1 MSQTVTDARPDA
13 SPGPHMSHREVLEA
27 LSGLM
32 LGMLVAILSSTVVST
47 SLPKIIA
54 DLGGTQSSYTWVVTS
69 TLLAT
74 TVSTPLWGKFAD
86 LFNRKLLLQLSLV
99 VFVIGSGLAG
109 LSTSSGMLIGFRV
122 VQGLGAGGLTALS
135 TVVMADIISPRERG
149 RYMGY
154 LGAVMA
160 VGTLGGPLLGGF
172 ITDGIGWRWNFYVG
186 VPIAAVAIIVLQKT
200 LHLPALKRRSVSIDY
215 LGAALISGSVSLL
228 LIWVT
233 LGGQQFAWGS
243 WQTVAMVGGAL
254 VMGSLLVVVELRAA
268 EPILPLSLFRNRT
281 VVLAIVASVAVGVA
295 MFGTTVFLSQYM
307 QLARGKTPT
316 ESGLLTMP
324 LIIGVLLSSTIAGQL
339 ISRTGVW
346 KRYVVAGGV
355 LLVIG
360 MALMG
365 TVRYDTG
372 WTALSVY
379 MFVMGVGVGMVMQNL
394 VLVVQNVLPIRQMGV
409 GTAAVAF
416 FRSLGGAVGVSAMG
430 AILAS
435 RVLTLLLEGLTR
447 LHIPASAMGSTT
459 TVPDLS
465 ELPGPIR
472 LIVEA
477 AYGEAVGDIFL
488 AAIPVAVIALVAV
501 VLLPNARLGT
511 RSGTELLLEESEAA
525 AGLSP
530 VLDEADVEAARVST
544 RAGTEQAPAEV
555 KA

>member
-1 MSQTVTDARPDA
+1 MT
-13 SPGPHMSHREVLEA
+13 HRQVLEA

-86 LFNRKLLLQLSLV
+86 LFDRKLLLQLSLV
-99 VFVIGSGLAG
+99 VFVVGSGLAG
-109 LSTSSGMLIGFRV
+109 LSTTPGVLIGFRV

-160 VGTLGGPLLGGF
+160 VGTLGGPLLGGVL
-172 ITDGIGWRWNFYVG
+172 TDTVGWRWNFYVG
-186 VPIAAVAIIVLQKT
+186 VPIAAVAIVVLQKT
-200 LHLPALKRRSVSIDY
+200 LHLPRLKTRAVSIDY

-233 LGGQQFAWGS
+233 LGGQQFAWSS
-243 WQTVAMVGGAL
+243 WETLAMVGGAL
-254 VMGSLLVVVELRAA
+254 LLGALLVIVELRAE
-268 EPILPLSLFRNRT
+268 EPILPLTLFHNRT
-281 VVLAIVASVAVGVA
+281 VVLAIVASVSVGVA

-307 QLARGKTPT
+307 QLARAKTPT

-346 KRYVVAGGV
+346 KRYVVSGGV
-355 LLVIG
+355 LLVVG

-365 TVRYDTG
+365 TVRYDTS
-372 WTALSVY
+372 WTALSIY
-379 MFVMGVGVGMVMQNL
+379 MFVMGVGVGMMMQNL
-394 VLVVQNVLPIRQMGV
+394 VLIVQNVLSIREMGV
-409 GTAAVAF
+409 GTAAIAF

-435 RVLTLLLEGLTR
+435 RVLTLMLEGLAK
-447 LHIPASAMGSTT
+447 LHIPTSAMGASTT

-465 ELPGPIR
+465 KLPAPVR
-472 LIVEA
+472 LVVEA

-488 AAIPVAVIALVAV
+488 AAIPVAVIAFVAV
-501 VLLPNARLGT
+501 ALLPNARLGT
-511 RSGTELLLEESEAA
+511 RSGVELLLEETEAA

-530 VLDEADVEAARVST
+530 AADD
-544 RAGTEQAPAEV
+544 AEV
-555 KA
+555 IAVKP

>member
-1 MSQTVTDARPDA
+1 LSQSATTARPDA
-13 SPGPHMSHREVLEA
+13 DVQPHMTHRQVLEA

-86 LFNRKLLLQLSLV
+86 LFDRKLLLQLSLV
-99 VFVIGSGLAG
+99 VFVVGSGLAG
-109 LSTSSGMLIGFRV
+109 LSTTPGVLIGFRV

-160 VGTLGGPLLGGF
+160 VGTLGGPLLGGVL
-172 ITDGIGWRWNFYVG
+172 TDTVGWRWNFYVG
-186 VPIAAVAIIVLQKT
+186 VPIAAVAIVVLQKT
-200 LHLPALKRRSVSIDY
+200 LHLPRLKTRAVSIDY

-233 LGGQQFAWGS
+233 LGGQQFAWSS
-243 WQTVAMVGGAL
+243 WETLAMVGGAL
-254 VMGSLLVVVELRAA
+254 LLGALLVIVELRAE
-268 EPILPLSLFRNRT
+268 EPILPLTLFHNRT
-281 VVLAIVASVAVGVA
+281 VVLAIVASVSVGVA

-307 QLARGKTPT
+307 QLARAKTPT

-346 KRYVVAGGV
+346 KRYVVSGGV
-355 LLVIG
+355 LLVVG

-365 TVRYDTG
+365 TVRYDTS
-372 WTALSVY
+372 WTALSIY
-379 MFVMGVGVGMVMQNL
+379 MFVMGVGVGMMMQNL
-394 VLVVQNVLPIRQMGV
+394 VLIVQNVLSIREMGV
-409 GTAAVAF
+409 GTAAIAF

-435 RVLTLLLEGLTR
+435 RVLTLMLDGLAK
-447 LHIPASAMGSTT
+447 LHIPTSAMGASTT

-465 ELPGPIR
+465 KLPAPVR
-472 LIVEA
+472 LVVEA

-488 AAIPVAVIALVAV
+488 AAIPVAVIAFVAV
-501 VLLPNARLGT
+501 ALLPNARLGT
-511 RSGTELLLEESEAA
+511 RSGVELLLEETEAA

-530 VLDEADVEAARVST
+530 AADD
-544 RAGTEQAPAEV
+544 AEV
-555 KA
+555 IAVKP

>member
-1 MSQTVTDARPDA
+1 MT
-13 SPGPHMSHREVLEA
+13 HRQVLEA
-27 LSGLM
+27 LSGLL

-99 VFVIGSGLAG
+99 VFVVGSALAG
-109 LSTSSGMLIGFRV
+109 LSHTAGMLIGFRV

-160 VGTLGGPLLGGF
+160 VGTLGGPLLGGL

-186 VPIAAVAIIVLQKT
+186 VPIAVVAITVLQKT
-200 LHLPALKRRSVSIDY
+200 LHLPALQRRSVSIDY

-243 WQTVAMVGGAL
+243 WQTVAMVSGAL
-254 VMGSLLVVVELRAA
+254 AMGAVLLVVERRAA
-268 EPILPLSLFRNRT
+268 EPILPLSLFHNRT
-281 VVLAIVASVAVGVA
+281 VALAIVASVAVGVA

-307 QLARGKTPT
+307 QLARDKTPT

-346 KRYVVAGGV
+346 KRYVVSGGV
-355 LLVIG
+355 LLVVG

-372 WTALSVY
+372 WTALSIY

-394 VLVVQNVLPIRQMGV
+394 VLVVQNVLPVRQMGV

-435 RVLTLLLEGLTR
+435 RVLTLLLEGLAR
-447 LHIPASAMGSTT
+447 MHIPASAMGSTT

-465 ELPGPIR
+465 ELPKPIR
-472 LIVEA
+472 LAVEA

-488 AAIPVAVIALVAV
+488 AAIPVAVIALLAV
-501 VLLPNARLGT
+501 VLLPNAPLGT
-511 RSGTELLLEESEAA
+511 RSGAELLLEESEAA
-525 AGLSP
+525 AGLTPALGDSDDELLEQQTGRAPQP
-530 VLDEADVEAARVST
+530 VVALE
-544 RAGTEQAPAEV
+544 

>member
-1 MSQTVTDARPDA
+1 MSHTVTAARPDTDA
-13 SPGPHMSHREVLEA
+13 PAGMTHRQVLEA
-27 LSGLM
+27 LSGLL

-99 VFVIGSGLAG
+99 VFVVGSGLAG

-122 VQGLGAGGLTALS
+122 LQGLGAGGLTALS

-186 VPIAAVAIIVLQKT
+186 VPIAAVAIVVLQRT
-200 LHLPALKRRSVSIDY
+200 LHLPTLERRAVSIDY

-233 LGGQQFAWGS
+233 LGGQQFDWGS
-243 WQTVAMVGGAL
+243 WQSMVMVGG
-254 VMGSLLVVVELRAA
+254 SLLMGALLMVVELRAP

-281 VVLAIVASVAVGVA
+281 VVLAIVASVSVGVA

-346 KRYVVAGGV
+346 KRYVVSGGV

-365 TVRYDTG
+365 TIRYDTS
-372 WTALSVY
+372 WTALSIS

-394 VLVVQNVLPIRQMGV
+394 VLVVQNVLPIRQMGA

-435 RVLTLLLEGLTR
+435 RVLTLLLEGLTK
-447 LHIPASAMGSTT
+447 LHIPASAMRSTT

-465 ELPGPIR
+465 TLPVPIR
-472 LIVEA
+472 LVVER

-488 AAIPVAVIALVAV
+488 AALPVAVVALIAVAF
-501 VLLPNARLGT
+501 LPNARLGT
-511 RSGTELLLEESEAA
+511 RSGAELLLEESEAA
-525 AGLSP
+525 AGLTP
-530 VLDEADVEAARVST
+530 VLDEGDVEAAT
-544 RAGTEQAPAEV
+544 AGRRGADEAAGKV
-555 KA
+555 RI

>member
-1 MSQTVTDARPDA
+1 LSHSTTATRPDA
-13 SPGPHMSHREVLEA
+13 GVRPQMTHRQVLEA

-86 LFNRKLLLQLSLV
+86 LFDRKLLLQLSLV
-99 VFVIGSGLAG
+99 VFVVGSGLAG
-109 LSTSSGMLIGFRV
+109 LSTTPGVLIGFRV

-160 VGTLGGPLLGGF
+160 VGTLGGPLLGGVL
-172 ITDGIGWRWNFYVG
+172 TDTVGWRWNFYVG
-186 VPIAAVAIIVLQKT
+186 VPIAALAIVVLQKT
-200 LHLPALKRRSVSIDY
+200 LHLPRLKTRAVNIDY

-233 LGGQQFAWGS
+233 LGGQQFAWAS
-243 WQTVAMVGGAL
+243 WETLAMVGGAL
-254 VMGSLLVVVELRAA
+254 LLGVLLVVVELLAK
-268 EPILPLSLFRNRT
+268 EPILPLSLFHNRT
-281 VVLAIVASVAVGVA
+281 VVLAIVASVSVGVA

-307 QLARGKTPT
+307 QLARGKSPT

-346 KRYVVAGGV
+346 KRYVVSGGV

-365 TVRYDTG
+365 TVRYDTS
-372 WTALSVY
+372 WTALSIY
-379 MFVMGVGVGMVMQNL
+379 MFVMGVGVGMMMQNL
-394 VLVVQNVLPIRQMGV
+394 VLIVQNVLSIREMGV
-409 GTAAVAF
+409 GTAAIAF

-435 RVLTLLLEGLTR
+435 RVLTLMLDGLAK
-447 LHIPASAMGSTT
+447 LHIPTSAMGASTT

-465 ELPGPIR
+465 KLPAPVR
-472 LIVEA
+472 LVVEA

-488 AAIPVAVIALVAV
+488 AAIPVAVIAFVAV
-501 VLLPNARLGT
+501 ALLPNARLGT
-511 RSGTELLLEESEAA
+511 RSGVELLLDETEAA

-530 VLDEADVEAARVST
+530 VAEDAEDPDVVLESS
-544 RAGTEQAPAEV
+544 
-555 KA
+555 

>member
-1 MSQTVTDARPDA
+1 MT
-13 SPGPHMSHREVLEA
+13 HRQVLEA
-27 LSGLM
+27 LSGLL

-99 VFVIGSGLAG
+99 VFVVGSALAG
-109 LSTSSGMLIGFRV
+109 LSTTSGMLIGFRV

-160 VGTLGGPLLGGF
+160 VGTLGGPLLGGL

-186 VPIAAVAIIVLQKT
+186 VPIAVVAITVLQKT
-200 LHLPALKRRSVSIDY
+200 LHLPALQRRSVSIDY

-233 LGGQQFAWGS
+233 LGGQQFTWGS
-243 WQTVAMVGGAL
+243 WQTVAMVSGAL
-254 VMGSLLVVVELRAA
+254 AMGAVLLAVERRAP
-268 EPILPLSLFRNRT
+268 EPILPLSLFHNRT
-281 VVLAIVASVAVGVA
+281 VALAIVASVAVGVA

-346 KRYVVAGGV
+346 KRYVVSGGV
-355 LLVIG
+355 LLVVG

-365 TVRYDTG
+365 TVRYDTS
-372 WTALSVY
+372 WTALSLF
-379 MFVMGVGVGMVMQNL
+379 MFVLGVGVGMVMQNL
-394 VLVVQNVLPIRQMGV
+394 VLVVQNVLPVRQMGV
-409 GTAAVAF
+409 GTAAIAF

-435 RVLTLLLEGLTR
+435 RVLSLLLEGLAR

-465 ELPGPIR
+465 ELPKPIR
-472 LIVEA
+472 LVVEA
-477 AYGEAVGDIFL
+477 AYGEAVGAIFL
-488 AAIPVAVIALVAV
+488 AAVPVAVIALVAV

-511 RSGTELLLEESEAA
+511 RSGVELLLEETEAA

-530 VLDEADVEAARVST
+530 VTDEADAQRAEASAGRAVELEKV
-544 RAGTEQAPAEV
+544 
-555 KA
+555 

>member
-1 MSQTVTDARPDA
+1 VSHTATAARPDTDPPA
-13 SPGPHMSHREVLEA
+13 PMTHRQVLEA

-99 VFVIGSGLAG
+99 VFVVGSALAG

-186 VPIAAVAIIVLQKT
+186 VPIAAIAIVVLQKT
-200 LHLPALKRRSVSIDY
+200 LHLPALKRRAVTIDY
-215 LGAALISGSVSLL
+215 LGAALISGAVSLL
-228 LIWVT
+228 LVWVT
-233 LGGQQFAWGS
+233 LGGQQFAWAS
-243 WQTVAMVGGAL
+243 WQTVVMVGGAV
-254 VMGSLLVVVELRAA
+254 VMGALLMVVELRAA

-281 VVLAIVASVAVGVA
+281 VVLAVVASVAVGVA

-346 KRYVVAGGV
+346 KRYVVTGGV

-365 TVRYDTG
+365 TIRYDTS
-372 WTALSVY
+372 WTALSVS

-435 RVLTLLLEGLTR
+435 RVLTLMLEGLAK
-447 LHIPASAMGSTT
+447 LHIPTSAMGSTT

-465 ELPGPIR
+465 ELPRPIR
-472 LIVEA
+472 LVVEA

-488 AAIPVAVIALVAV
+488 AAIPVAVIALLAV
-501 VLLPNARLGT
+501 VLLPNAHLGT
-511 RSGTELLLEESEAA
+511 RSGAELLLEESEAA

-530 VLDEADVEAARVST
+530 IADEADAEAPTQRT
-544 RAGTEQAPAEV
+544 QAPVVLE

>member
-1 MSQTVTDARPDA
+1 
-13 SPGPHMSHREVLEA
+13 
-27 LSGLM
+27 M

-86 LFNRKLLLQLSLV
+86 LFDRKLLLQLSLV
-99 VFVIGSGLAG
+99 VFVVGSGLAG
-109 LSTSSGMLIGFRV
+109 LSTTPGVLIGFRV

-160 VGTLGGPLLGGF
+160 VGTLGGPLLGGVL
-172 ITDGIGWRWNFYVG
+172 TDTVGWRWNFYVG
-186 VPIAAVAIIVLQKT
+186 VPIAAVAIVVLQKT
-200 LHLPALKRRSVSIDY
+200 LHLPRLKARAVSIDY

-243 WQTVAMVGGAL
+243 WETVAMVGGAL
-254 VMGSLLVVVELRAA
+254 LLAALLVVVELRAE
-268 EPILPLSLFRNRT
+268 EPILPLSLFHNRT
-281 VVLAIVASVAVGVA
+281 VVLAIVASVSVGVA

-346 KRYVVAGGV
+346 KRYVVSGGV

-365 TVRYDTG
+365 TVRYDTS
-372 WTALSVY
+372 WTALSIY
-379 MFVMGVGVGMVMQNL
+379 MFVMGVGVGMMMQNL
-394 VLVVQNVLPIRQMGV
+394 VLIVQNVLSIREMGV
-409 GTAAVAF
+409 GTAAIAF

-435 RVLTLLLEGLTR
+435 RVLTLMLDGLAK
-447 LHIPASAMGSTT
+447 LHIPTSVMGASTS

-465 ELPGPIR
+465 KLPTPVR
-472 LIVEA
+472 LVVEA

-488 AAIPVAVIALVAV
+488 AAIPVAVIAFVAV
-501 VLLPNARLGT
+501 ALLPNARLGT
-511 RSGTELLLEESEAA
+511 RSGVELLLEESEAA

-530 VLDEADVEAARVST
+530 VAEDADVALDKR
-544 RAGTEQAPAEV
+544 
-555 KA
+555 

>member
-1 MSQTVTDARPDA
+1 MT
-13 SPGPHMSHREVLEA
+13 HRQVLEA

-32 LGMLVAILSSTVVST
+32 LGMLVAILASTVVST

-99 VFVIGSGLAG
+99 VFVVGSALAG

-200 LHLPALKRRSVSIDY
+200 LHLPALKSRSVSIDY
-215 LGAALISGSVSLL
+215 LGAALISGVVSLL

-233 LGGQQFAWGS
+233 LGGQQFDWAS
-243 WQTVAMVGGAL
+243 WQTVVMVGG
-254 VMGSLLVVVELRAA
+254 SLLMGALLMVVELRAA

-339 ISRTGVW
+339 ISRTGFW
-346 KRYVVAGGV
+346 KRYVVSGGV
-355 LLVIG
+355 LLVVG

-365 TVRYDTG
+365 TVRYDTS
-372 WTALSVY
+372 WTALSIY
-379 MFVMGVGVGMVMQNL
+379 MFIMGVGVGMVMQNL

-435 RVLTLLLEGLTR
+435 RVLTLMLDGLAK
-447 LHIPASAMGSTT
+447 LHIPTSAMDSTT

-465 ELPGPIR
+465 ELPKPVR
-472 LIVEA
+472 LVVEA

-488 AAIPVAVIALVAV
+488 AAIPVAVVAFVAV
-501 VLLPNARLGT
+501 AFLPNARLGT

-525 AGLSP
+525 GGLSP
-530 VLDEADVEAARVST
+530 VVDRAHVDAARASGRRSPV
-544 RAGTEQAPAEV
+544 GGPAEV
-555 KA
+555 TI